1 MSLWPRLRGVAAL
14 LAEAA
19 RGWDKDNAPRLGAAL
34 AYYTLFSVA
43 PLLVVAIAVAAV
55 VFGQEAAQGRIV
67 AQLSGLLGEAG
78 ARALEQTIESSRQ
91 STAGTVASVGALV
104 TLFLGATGVFGEL
117 KGALNVVWDVHD
129 ESQRPGFVVGILRNR
144 LWSFAMV
151 LGVGFL
157 LLVSLL
163 ISAGLAAA
171 QGALA
176 PYLDNPGPLW
186 PFVNA
191 LVSLALITVL
201 FAMLFKFLPDTK
213 VAWSDVWVGAAVTS
227 VLFGAGKSL
236 IGLYLGRSS
245 VSSAYGAAGS
255 LVVLILW
262 VYYAAQIFF
271 FGAEL
276 TQAYARRHGS
286 RATSSERQ
294 PQSRRAPEP
303 ATA

>member
-1 MSLWPRLRGVAAL
+1 MSRWPRLREIGGL

-19 RGWDKDNAPRLGAAL
+19 RGWDRDNAPRLGAAL

-43 PLLVVAIAVAAV
+43 PLLIVAIAVAAL

-67 AQLSGLLGEAG
+67 AELGGLLGEAG
-78 ARALEQTIESSRQ
+78 AHTLEQAIENSRQ
-91 STAGTVASVGALV
+91 SAAGTLATLGALV

-117 KGALNVVWDVHD
+117 KSALNVVWDV
-129 ESQRPGFVVGILRNR
+129 ESEPRHRGFVVGILRNR

-151 LGVGFL
+151 LAVGFL

-163 ISAGLAAA
+163 VSAALAAV

-176 PYLDNPGPLW
+176 PYFTDPGQVW
-186 PFVNA
+186 EAVNTLA
-191 LVSLALITVL
+191 SLALITVL

-213 VAWSDVWVGAAVTS
+213 VAWSDVWVGASLTS
-227 VLFGAGKSL
+227 VLFAAGKSL

-245 VSSAYGAAGS
+245 VSSVYGAAGS

-286 RATSSERQ
+286 RTASGA
-294 PQSRRAPEP
+294 PLRAGVVP
-303 ATA
+303 APAAV